1 MGFLSG
7 IKKTLGGTIGAAAG
21 GLGIASILG
30 GGSKGGIPKWVSQAG
45 KENYQFAQQIA
56 NRPYTAYSGPRV
68 AQFTEGQNQALGGM
82 NALGASGQGLAQ
94 RGFDILGGI
103 GSAADR
109 IGAYQNPFTSEVIDR
124 SLGDLERQRQTA
136 RTQDQAK
143 AIAAKAYGGS
153 RQGIAD
159 AATNEAYARSAG
171 DLAANLRYQGFNTA
185 LGAAQQDVQQQ
196 QQLAQALQGAG
207 YGALQNQFA
216 AGGAQQGMEQ
226 ANIDQAYNQFREQ
239 QDYPLQQLGILQS
252 ALGQTPYN
260 VKAPGPDPF
269 SQLLQGASTAAGI
282 YALSDRNM
290 KKNIKPMKGT
300 NILNKLDAM
309 PVSEWEY
316 KPETGMGGE
325 RHVGTMAQDFAKQ
338 FGGDGKTIDI
348 PTAIGTNLLGIQ
360 ALNKKVKKLEAKK

>member
-1 MGFLSG
+1 MGFFSG
-7 IKKTLGGTIGAAAG
+7 VKKFAG
-21 GLGIASILG
+21 GIGIGQAFNSLTG
-30 GGSKGGIPKWVSQAG
+30 KSDQGGIPQWVSDAG
-45 KENYQFAQQIA
+45 RQNYDFAKQIA
-56 NRPYTAYSGPRV
+56 NRPYTPYTGQRV
-68 AQFTEGQNQALGGM
+68 AQFTPGQTQGLGALNALGG
-82 NALGASGQGLAQ
+82 SGQGLAQ

-109 IGAYQNPFTSEVIDR
+109 IGAYQNPFTNEVINR
-124 SLGDLERQRQTA
+124 SLSDLERQRQTA

-143 AIAAKAYGGS
+143 AVAAKAYGGS

-159 AATNEAYARSAG
+159 AATNEAYARQAG

-196 QQLAQALQGAG
+196 QALAQALQGAG
-207 YGALQNQFA
+207 YGALQGQLQ
-216 AGGAQQGMEQ
+216 AGGMEQ
-226 ANIDQAYNQFREQ
+226 GQNQANLDQAYAQFREQ

-260 VKAPGPDPF
+260 IAQPGPDRF
-269 SQLLQGASTAAGI
+269 SQLLQLGTTVGGLA
-282 YALSDRNM
+282 ALSDRNM
-290 KKNIKPMKGT
+290 KKNIKPAKGT
-300 NILNKLDAM
+300 NILSKLDSM

-316 KPETGMGGE
+316 KDETGMGGK
-325 RHVGTMAQDFAKQ
+325 RHIGTMAQDFAKQ

-360 ALNKKVKKLEAKK
+360 ALNKKVKKLEAKNGKS